1 MQTDVLQFPK
11 RSESCH
17 EGYQSF
23 PSIKKFN
30 IFWKEEKDQ
39 KGVRSYFTL
48 LIFVSLVSE
57 RNTVCSWKYAHNVLV
72 FSWRI
77 IANNSH
83 GKVNLKSQ
91 NYICTANGY

>member
-48 LIFVSLVSE
+48 LIFVSLF
-57 RNTVCSWKYAHNVLV
+57 CLV
-72 FSWRI
+72 IKKRGVWSLNFF
-77 IANNSH
+77 
-83 GKVNLKSQ
+83 LK
-91 NYICTANGY
+91 A